1 MFCDH
6 KWKFLMFCKKFF
18 TLQIIMWKTFSTW
31 EMWRKSVMWRNN
43 VFVAFFA
50 VFCDLCCFVAKSV
63 LSRFTHFC
71 VEKVGAIKLCLWR
84 KRQISSMILILVV
97 VSISNFVSWS
107 WSWCENLMLAG
118 GCGFSTVSGRVASCI
133 HSGPLKIILQ
143 VGSEITDQP
152 FLLIFHLPLSQKI
165 TIFPYSWPPME
176 QCAMRK

>member
-1 MFCDH
+1 MEKLCFCCIFRWFLRFMLFCCKICFDAIYTLLCGESWSH
-6 KWKFLMFCKKFF
+6 K
-18 TLQIIMWKTFSTW
+18 I
-31 EMWRKSVMWRNN
+31 VP
-43 VFVAFFA
+43 
-50 VFCDLCCFVAKSV
+50 
-63 LSRFTHFC
+63 
-71 VEKVGAIKLCLWR
+71 VEKKW
-84 KRQISSMILILVV
+84 QISSMILILVV

-152 FLLIFHLPLSQKI
+152 LLLIFHLPFSQKI
-165 TIFPYSWPPME
+165 TTFPYSWPPME